1 MSDLI
6 ERQAAIDGLEKYH
19 EGADLHIDGLT
30 YAYDLICKLPSVS
43 TEKTATCTEDIPCI
57 KCSQYDKE
65 KHYCPHF
72 CRVIRDVFEEK
83 TGRWIEQEGYD
94 GDTYYDCSVCGESFC
109 LIDGTPTDN
118 LYNYCPNCGA
128 KMGGVEE

>member
-43 TEKTATCTEDIPCI
+43 YSEKPNRSGEWIPNPPYMA
-57 KCSQYDKE
+57 KCSLCGYIQSTNGADL
-65 KHYCPHF
+65 
-72 CRVIRDVFEEK
+72 
-83 TGRWIEQEGYD
+83 TGKALVHKAIYK
-94 GDTYYDCSVCGESFC
+94 
-109 LIDGTPTDN
+109 
-118 LYNYCPNCGA
+118 YCPNCGA
-128 KMGGVEE
+128 KMGVEE